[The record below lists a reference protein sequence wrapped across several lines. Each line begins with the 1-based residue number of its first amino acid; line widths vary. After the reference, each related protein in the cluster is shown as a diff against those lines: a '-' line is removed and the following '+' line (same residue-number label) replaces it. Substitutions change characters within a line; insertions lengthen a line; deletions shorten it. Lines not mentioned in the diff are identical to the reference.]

1 MPEIKHNLLLPRTGA
16 TSASIKEREALVIAT
31 AKNNHNLLKQ
41 QNDKNY
47 LKPKRRNRSPT
58 KKNNLSALHSAEAIR
73 NKSAFKKENRVNSSS
88 SPLKKQHTHEKE
100 LGFNTTAPPTAAA
113 DDNLVCSTPKENES
127 HIEYITAD
135 YFDHLKANFLFRE
148 AKEIQMESR
157 ALNESQS
164 FIDKFFKNESVTEQD
179 NKKDSDNVADFV
191 ENESDN
197 TLVPN
202 EPQPVIAE
210 LPTNNAVEEVETK
223 EAEANEINAAGD
235 LTNNE
240 EHVTSFLDYLF
251 EKKNLPG
258 GKTSAPQ
265 PIRVL
270 EANKKEENK
279 PLFDES
285 TNSNNKFIMNSNK
298 KGKKYL
304 LNNFASYVT
313 YLLFF
318 FKFYS

>member
-1 MPEIKHNLLLPRTGA
+1 MPEIKHNLLLPRTEA
-16 TSASIKEREALVIAT
+16 TAASIKEREALVIAT
-31 AKNNHNLLKQ
+31 AKKNHNLLKQ

-47 LKPKRRNRSPT
+47 LKPKRRNRLPT
-58 KKNNLSALHSAEAIR
+58 KNNNLSALHSAEAIR
-73 NKSAFKKENRVNSSS
+73 NKSAFKKENRVNTSS

-100 LGFNTTAPPTAAA
+100 LSFNPTAPPNAAA
-113 DDNLVCSTPKENES
+113 DDNIVCSTPKGNES

-135 YFDHLKANFLFRE
+135 YFDQLKANFLFRE
-148 AKEIQMESR
+148 AKEIKMDSPV
-157 ALNESQS
+157 LNKSQS
-164 FIDKFFKNESVTEQD
+164 FIDKFFKNESVTEEND
-179 NKKDSDNVADFV
+179 KKDSENVPDLV
-191 ENESDN
+191 ENDSDN

-202 EPQPVIAE
+202 EPVIAE
-210 LPTNNAVEEVETK
+210 IPKNAEEEVKTK
-223 EAEANEINAAGD
+223 EINAGDD

-251 EKKNLPG
+251 EKKKLPG

-279 PLFDES
+279 PLFDKS

-298 KGKKYL
+298 KCKKYL
-304 LNNFASYVT
+304 LNR
-313 YLLFF
+313 LLLMLFTLF